1 VFSCGLISQE
11 EAAEFFRI
19 WLGLLAFVNDKFQIV
34 EGFGHPTVPTSLSPG
49 DVFPVRDKLWEDAS
63 IIDEYIAS
71 QWDMPR
77 EDIAVLKGWKNR
89 VADTFTIFR
98 HLKKHSIF
106 IDSKNRVYGVLG
118 ISGPIG
124 DTLYMDPPLFAK
136 AVLLPFKGKIIYD
149 SIMSPYNVYLGGNI
163 KREYGDIY
171 RVAKE
176 DKAILTE
183 ITP

>member
-1 VFSCGLISQE
+1 MVLSQE

-34 EGFGHPTVPTSLSPG
+34 ADFGHPAVPTGLSPG
-49 DVFPVRDKLWEDAS
+49 DVVPIRDKLWEDAF

-98 HLKKHSIF
+98 HLKKYSVF
-106 IDSKNRVYGVLG
+106 IDSKDHVYGVVG
-118 ISGPIG
+118 ITSSIG

-149 SIMSPYNVYLGGNI
+149 SLLSPYNVYLGGNI
-163 KREYGDIY
+163 KREQGEIY
-171 RVAKE
+171 RDAKAAG
-176 DKAILTE
+176 AILTE
-183 ITP
+183 IKP